1 MKEITLTS
9 EQIINIIKL
18 RLFELKKDYSDV
30 VKEISDD
37 VIDFPINIYG
47 EDGENG
53 LYYANELRES
63 YHEDLLILDF
73 ITDNDM
79 LYDHLSHFSEDIL
92 EAHNLSDLL
101 EELK

>member
-18 RLFELKKDYSDV
+18 RLLELKKDYSGV
-30 VKEISDD
+30 VKEISSE

-47 EDGENG
+47 QDGENG

-63 YHEDLLILDF
+63 YHEDLLILGF
-73 ITDNDM
+73 IKDNN
-79 LYDHLSHFSEDIL
+79 LLHDHLSHFSKDIL

-101 EELK
+101 KELE

>member
-9 EQIINIIKL
+9 EQIVSIIKL
-18 RLFELKKDYSDV
+18 RLLELKKNYSDV
-30 VKEISDD
+30 VKEISND

-47 EDGENG
+47 QDSENG

-63 YHEDLLILDF
+63 YYEDLLILDF
-73 ITDNDM
+73 ITDNDI

-92 EAHNLSDLL
+92 EANNLNDLL
-101 EELK
+101 KEL